1 MVFGSHITT
10 FSSHVSSQFALH
22 PHPLPRLAAMRCVVS
37 VVSGASRSSQKDRG
51 DIRSDWANGGV
62 RLWRID
68 LNGAAQV
75 LGTLK
80 RVLIHFSW
88 FVQWSLLMVCLFT
101 VVLSMVCFI
110 NPRTVQFHFSFFFW
124 FFSHLYQI
132 CQLHCQQT
140 YSKCSGRF
148 NKPETREERQEK
160 TFKLLQ
166 EDVNYKKK
174 YLKMIQSS
182 GFSQWLISEPFATLV
197 LVLVMLYPSHST
209 HAIELDNCLQ

>member
-37 VVSGASRSSQKDRG
+37 VVSGASRSSKKDRG
-51 DIRSDWANGGV
+51 DIRSDWANGGI
-62 RLWRID
+62 RLWRIA

-110 NPRTVQFHFSFFFW
+110 NPRTVQFHFFFGGG
-124 FFSHLYQI
+124 FFLIYI
-132 CQLHCQQT
+132 K
-140 YSKCSGRF
+140 YANYIV
-148 NKPETREERQEK
+148 NKPTQSVVGGSTNQRQEK
-160 TFKLLQ
+160 RDKRRRS
-166 EDVNYKKK
+166 N
-174 YLKMIQSS
+174 
-182 GFSQWLISEPFATLV
+182 FSRKT
-197 LVLVMLYPSHST
+197 
-209 HAIELDNCLQ
+209 

>member
-1 MVFGSHITT
+1 MVCSMIF
-10 FSSHVSSQFALH
+10 
-22 PHPLPRLAAMRCVVS
+22 
-37 VVSGASRSSQKDRG
+37 
-51 DIRSDWANGGV
+51 ANGMFIHGCFV
-62 RLWRID
+62 
-68 LNGAAQV
+68 NGLFYQSQNC
-75 LGTLK
+75 T
-80 RVLIHFSW
+80 I
-88 FVQWSLLMVCLFT
+88 SL
-101 VVLSMVCFI
+101 
-110 NPRTVQFHFSFFFW
+110 FFW
-124 FFSHLYQI
+124 GGFFSYLYQI

-174 YLKMIQSS
+174 YLKTIQSS